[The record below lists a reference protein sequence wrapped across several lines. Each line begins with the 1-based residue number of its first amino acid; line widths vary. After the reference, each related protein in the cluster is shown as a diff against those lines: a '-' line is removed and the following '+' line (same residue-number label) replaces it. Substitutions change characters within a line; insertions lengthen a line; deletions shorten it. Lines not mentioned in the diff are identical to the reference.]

1 MKRLKKIP
9 LPKKQQIPL
18 IIVVVAFLVTTIG
31 LLVSVTQKT
40 TPAGVGNLYLSE
52 RSLSAQE
59 KQDVTYT
66 VRITPGTTIDTVTA
80 TLTYDKDK
88 LTFKSAD
95 YKNSP
100 FSVQIP
106 ALKHDGSVTIQAA
119 QFNGAITGDSLFAR
133 VTFTATRSGNHEVKL
148 SAGNAAHAGT
158 ATNPALNGVTQ
169 YAEETR
175 SSTAPAANPVIRSS
189 QYILQTAGASPEAA
203 LRGAPWLIG
212 VIISLLAAIPVTLV
226 YLKQRKSGKAK
237 SSSKQSADI
246 VHSDHKDT
254 RS

>member
-1 MKRLKKIP
+1 MKQLKKIP
-9 LPKKQQIPL
+9 LPKKHQIPL
-18 IIVVVAFLVTTIG
+18 TIVAVAFLVTTIG
-31 LLVSVTQKT
+31 LLVGVTQKT

-66 VRITPGTTIDTVTA
+66 VRITPDTTIDTVTA

-88 LTFKSAD
+88 LAFKSAD

-133 VTFTATRSGNHEVKL
+133 VTFTATRSGSHEVKL
-148 SAGNAAHAGT
+148 SAGNAAHAGL

-169 YAEETR
+169 YAEEATT
-175 SSTAPAANPVIRSS
+175 SAAPAANPVVRSS
-189 QYILQTAGASPEAA
+189 QYILQTGGASPAAA

-212 VIISLLAAIPVTLV
+212 VVISLIAAIPATL
-226 YLKQRKSGKAK
+226 YFLKQRKTKP
-237 SSSKQSADI
+237 SSKHTANV